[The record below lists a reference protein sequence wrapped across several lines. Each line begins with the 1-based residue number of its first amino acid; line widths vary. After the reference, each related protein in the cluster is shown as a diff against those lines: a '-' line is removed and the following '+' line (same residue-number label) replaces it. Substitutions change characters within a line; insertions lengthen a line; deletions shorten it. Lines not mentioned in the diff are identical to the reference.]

1 MPSATP
7 ALDPALAAL
16 LGRVWPSLPAAAVRA
31 GALGFAWAAVSIPF
45 VRREGGRVVGHV
57 GLIELPLVVAGQ
69 PVRVG
74 SIHAVCTD
82 PGHRR
87 GGLGGALMQEALA
100 ACAGRY
106 ETVVLTTGIPEF
118 YARFG
123 FRPVREHAFERPL
136 SPVPRPQTA
145 GGRVLGEGAGDLR
158 LLRRLLAGRAPVSDR
173 LGSLE
178 GGTVFVVG
186 LLLTWGDFSRVHYHP
201 ALDVATVHEVRER
214 ARACGARGAARCRR
228 LHEPHAPRWPGR
240 PAVRHGGRAA
250 GLSRRRAGAGVYEYD
265 SPIVSA
271 TRAGRGW
278 PSTSM
283 VISEVTRTPPWISS
297 TLAMRWR
304 SRTRAPAWTGV
315 MKRTLLDP

>member
-1 MPSATP
+1 MH
-7 ALDPALAAL
+7 PALAAL

-31 GALGFAWAAVSIPF
+31 EALGFAWAAVSIPF

-82 PGHRR
+82 PGRRR

-106 ETVVLTTGIPEF
+106 ETVVLTTEIPGF

-136 SPVPRPQTA
+136 SAAPRSRTA
-145 GGRVLGEGAGDLR
+145 GGRVLGEGADDLR

-178 GGTVFVVG
+178 DGTVFVVG
-186 LLLTWGDFSRVHYHP
+186 LLLTWGDFSRVHYHA
-201 ALDVATVHEVRER
+201 ALDVLTVHEVRER
-214 ARACGARGAARCRR
+214 TLMIYDIVGATIPPLDALVPAIGADVDRVVTFFSPDR
-228 LHEPHAPRWPGR
+228 LGEGFEAQAWD
-240 PAVRHGGRAA
+240 AGRAA
-250 GLSRRRAGAGVYEYD
+250 AHGDAWFAGLMARGPLAGEGEPFMLPPLSR
-265 SPIVSA
+265 
-271 TRAGRGW
+271 T
-278 PSTSM
+278 
-283 VISEVTRTPPWISS
+283 
-297 TLAMRWR
+297 
-304 SRTRAPAWTGV
+304 
-315 MKRTLLDP
+315 